1 MRGIL
6 NNIAENKFNNI
17 GDTSTLLEPAV
28 VEEIKRGKV

>member
-6 NNIAENKFNNI
+6 NNIAENKFNSI
-17 GDTSTLLEPAV
+17 GDTLTLFEPAV